1 MALILGKTY
10 RALLSAGAT
19 EEEAQAAAEEL
30 ADDETRIASIDSRL
44 GRIETEIKVLHTEM
58 RVITRAVGINVAA
71 TIAILGALLHG
82 VR

>member
-1 MALILGKTY
+1 MALMLGKTY

-30 ADDETRIASIDSRL
+30 ADYETRIASIDNRL

-58 RVITRAVGINVAA
+58 RLITRAVGINAAA